1 MAATAI
7 MAFMS
12 GCSSEPYVI
21 TAEEEYARQFYAT
34 FGTIAE
40 NQDWTAAKQA
50 DVTVNVPVPTTVK
63 VYADFDGK
71 TYLFGKY
78 DVEAGSTTLKFDI
91 PKGATN
97 YQLKANG
104 RKLAFTPG
112 QTVDLTNGSRGLLNP
127 GDNTFAG
134 VTVTVEENTHGRMLT
149 LTPETIDEAIDF
161 LPESNNGAPDY
172 DGTNFGKVTDN
183 FLATAK
189 EFYIF
194 PEYWQT
200 DGNSRNIIGVY
211 WYVDADTEG
220 AEHIVTRKAGWGENT
235 EIDEE
240 YFIIRVPFFQNPKDF
255 MTPYDEND
263 NALSFTDNSALVE
276 DAAYYKS
283 KGVHV
288 DFNGT
293 YVTFGFY
300 LEQDGNV
307 MYSESKLN
315 EYCWING
322 YEGNWKRP
330 SYVATFRNGEDTE
343 HNDKRH
349 LCFEDWYKG
358 NWDLNDMVF
367 RVYGF
372 DNIADGSM
380 EKGKITDIDKPD
392 EGGNKDPVT
401 PPTPPTP
408 PTPGYGDDDDDD
420 EVFPWIVACED
431 LGGTGDYDFNDIVF
445 GVEHIA
451 GTRFV
456 YVTALAAGGTLPT
469 RLYYTLD
476 GTNKIQITG
485 GTTDDTANPQ
495 DGNQYTVSSPDGSMN
510 FEEWHKWFGSGWSST
525 DMINT
530 DGNVNIGATVRITLS
545 EADANKFSMSNEKK
559 TAGWNDASITHLG
572 GFTLEV
578 DQTGGMTQTIKAPVR
593 SFDPTDNI
601 PQIFATNY
609 KYNWP
614 MEQVSINTTHAGT
627 EEQAGTTPSGMTYNK
642 GSFMHWVIAGDD
654 ANFHDTDPSVPSYTC
669 KHNWVGYL
677 NRNK

>member
-1 MAATAI
+1 MFDEEFDPEEDVVI
-7 MAFMS
+7 VDHDDP
-12 GCSSEPYVI
+12 EP
-21 TAEEEYARQFYAT
+21 EP
-34 FGTIAE
+34 
-40 NQDWTAAKQA
+40 D
-50 DVTVNVPVPTTVK
+50 PTP
-63 VYADFDGK
+63 D
-71 TYLFGKY
+71 
-78 DVEAGSTTLKFDI
+78 
-91 PKGATN
+91 
-97 YQLKANG
+97 
-104 RKLAFTPG
+104 
-112 QTVDLTNGSRGLLNP
+112 
-127 GDNTFAG
+127 
-134 VTVTVEENTHGRMLT
+134 
-149 LTPETIDEAIDF
+149 PE
-161 LPESNNGAPDY
+161 PEP
-172 DGTNFGKVTDN
+172 
-183 FLATAK
+183 
-189 EFYIF
+189 EPE
-194 PEYWQT
+194 PEY
-200 DGNSRNIIGVY
+200 
-211 WYVDADTEG
+211 
-220 AEHIVTRKAGWGENT
+220 
-235 EIDEE
+235 
-240 YFIIRVPFFQNPKDF
+240 
-255 MTPYDEND
+255 
-263 NALSFTDNSALVE
+263 
-276 DAAYYKS
+276 
-283 KGVHV
+283 
-288 DFNGT
+288 
-293 YVTFGFY
+293 
-300 LEQDGNV
+300 
-307 MYSESKLN
+307 
-315 EYCWING
+315 
-322 YEGNWKRP
+322 P
-330 SYVATFRNGEDTE
+330 SY
-343 HNDKRH
+343 
-349 LCFEDWYKG
+349 
-358 NWDLNDMVF
+358 
-367 RVYGF
+367 
-372 DNIADGSM
+372 
-380 EKGKITDIDKPD
+380 
-392 EGGNKDPVT
+392 
-401 PPTPPTP
+401 
-408 PTPGYGDDDDDD
+408 
-420 EVFPWIVACED
+420 PWIVACED